1 MYLDTGTMIGIIIA
15 LASCILALCY
25 AMYIIRVQD
34 QHLQRLSMN
43 NYNRTRRDTN
53 A

>member
-15 LASCILALCY
+15 LVSCMLALCY
-25 AMYIIRVQD
+25 SMYIIRLQD
-34 QHLQRLSMN
+34 QHLDRLTRN
-43 NYNRTRRDTN
+43 NYSRTRRDTN

>member
-15 LASCILALCY
+15 LASCMLALCY
-25 AMYIIRVQD
+25 SVYIIRVQD
-34 QHLQRLSMN
+34 QQLERLTMSN
-43 NYNRTRRDTN
+43 HNRTKRDTN